1 LARSKAR
8 GAPHSRRAGRS
19 AGETF
24 EIAKGGDEMQQFL
37 KNWQEWLISGGIL
50 IGAYVLARVVHAVI
64 FAAGRRMAARSGNT
78 LDDSVVKHSHR
89 PMKAILP
96 LLAISLAL
104 PATYLTVNVEKPLQ
118 HILVLGMI
126 ASVAWLLVAFISV
139 FEDIIAGKYRMD
151 VADNL
156 RARKLQTQVQVLR
169 RIAVVVIGIVT
180 LSIMLMTFPSIRQFG
195 VSLFASAGLAGL
207 VVAMAARPTFSSL
220 IAGVQI
226 ALTEPIRLE
235 DVVIVEGEWGWIEEI
250 GTTYVVVRIWDL
262 RRMVVPLS
270 YFIEHPFQN
279 WTRKSADILGT
290 VFVYTDYTVPVEEVR
305 QELLRILKTSPLWDG
320 KVWNV
325 QVTNATDRTVELRAL
340 VSAPDSGKAWDLR
353 CYVRE
358 KLIAFLQEKYPQS
371 LPKMRAELHRLPA
384 EQA

>member
-1 LARSKAR
+1 ML
-8 GAPHSRRAGRS
+8 
-19 AGETF
+19 
-24 EIAKGGDEMQQFL
+24 QFL
-37 KNWQEWLISGGIL
+37 KDWQEWLISGGIL
-50 IGAYVLARVVHAVI
+50 LGAYLLGRVAHAII
-64 FAAGRRMAARSGNT
+64 FAAGRRVASRSGT
-78 LDDSVVKHSHR
+78 AVDDSVIKHSHR
-89 PMKAILP
+89 PVKAILP
-96 LLAISLAL
+96 LLALSIAL
-104 PATYLTVNVEKPLQ
+104 PATYLPSNWENPIRHAV
-118 HILVLGMI
+118 VLGMI
-126 ASVAWLLVAFISV
+126 ASIAWLLVSLIDV
-139 FEDIIAGKYRMD
+139 FEDVISEKYRVD

-169 RIAVVVIGIVT
+169 RIAVVVISVVT

-207 VVAMAARPTFSSL
+207 VVAMAARPTLSSL

-262 RRMVVPLS
+262 RRLVVPLS

-279 WTRKSADILGT
+279 WTRKTADILGT
-290 VFVYTDYTVPVEEVR
+290 VFVYADYTVPVEDVR
-305 QELLRILKTSPLWDG
+305 QEFHRILEESGLWDG

-325 QVTNATDRTVELRAL
+325 QVTNATDRTMELRAL
-340 VSAPDSGKAWDLR
+340 MSATDSGKAWDLR

-358 KLIAFLQEKYPQS
+358 KLIAYLQQKYPAS
-371 LPKMRAELHRLPA
+371 LPKMRAELHSLPVS
-384 EQA
+384 